1 MRAIYW
7 LRHKAFWTRDY
18 SKSVHQETRGNQCAD
33 AWANLSK
40 AITKLIQYLI
50 FELQKNE
57 LRMDLYLVM
66 SQYLLTC
73 VGPGIAWEIT
83 VALIISTYVDP
94 YLFDKNTSVLKIQVD
109 LEDSIEVATE
119 NELSIKASFLQ
130 TREGFKM
137 TSSLCTGSV
146 QQQEP
151 CLTFV
156 ISSQKERL

>member
-1 MRAIYW
+1 M
-7 LRHKAFWTRDY
+7 
-18 SKSVHQETRGNQCAD
+18 
-33 AWANLSK
+33 
-40 AITKLIQYLI
+40 
-50 FELQKNE
+50 
-57 LRMDLYLVM
+57 
-66 SQYLLTC
+66 
-73 VGPGIAWEIT
+73 
-83 VALIISTYVDP
+83 YVDP

-137 TSSLCTGSV
+137 TSSLCIGSV
-146 QQQEP
+146 QQQEA